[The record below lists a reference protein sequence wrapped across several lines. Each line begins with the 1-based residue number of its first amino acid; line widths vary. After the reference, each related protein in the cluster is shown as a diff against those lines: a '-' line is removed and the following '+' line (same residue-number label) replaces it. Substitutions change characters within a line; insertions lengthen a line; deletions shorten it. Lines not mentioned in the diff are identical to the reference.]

1 MDILC
6 APVMDQYIVGS
17 KSYSVSIYNVF
28 MCVGLWRDCAVNAP
42 YIICMCSAALRRNA
56 RILSAYSHIH
66 TQAQIDTSQLNAKRL
81 ESELSTAERQLE
93 SLRTKLE
100 NVG

>member
-1 MDILC
+1 MNILC
-6 APVMDQYIVGS
+6 APVMDPYIVGS
-17 KSYSVSIYNVF
+17 EAYSTSIYNVF
-28 MCVGLWRDCAVNAP
+28 MCEGLWRDCAVNAP
-42 YIICMCSAALRRNA
+42 YVICTCSAVLRRNA
-56 RILSAYSHIH
+56 VIPSAYSHTH